1 VNGVWTGSGRATET
15 ARADTR
21 PVYRRTRSVEV
32 RVLSLHGDAIAPR
45 TPADWY
51 RDFFKDIALD
61 VWRDAIPPSQ
71 TASEAAFLVRALR
84 LRKGARVL
92 DVPCGAGRLTY
103 PLQQHGLL
111 LTGVDLA
118 DEQIAEARR
127 RASADGVMPRIEW
140 RQADVRDLPWKSAFD
155 AAFCFG
161 NSFGYLDRDGTR
173 AFVQALARALKP
185 GGRFAMDTGMVA
197 ETLLP
202 ALRDHDE
209 TTIGGVR
216 FIEDNTYHADAS
228 CLETRYTFVR
238 DGVSRT
244 RVGLHWV
251 FTTGEIGSFFA
262 DAGMRVTEL
271 YGSLDETPFAVGDRL
286 LYLVAEKR

>member
-1 VNGVWTGSGRATET
+1 MT
-15 ARADTR
+15 
-21 PVYRRTRSVEV
+21 
-32 RVLSLHGDAIAPR
+32 PR
-45 TPADWY
+45 TPPDWY

-71 TASEAAFLVRALR
+71 TESETAFLVRALR
-84 LRKGARVL
+84 LEKGARVL
-92 DVPCGAGRLTY
+92 DVPCGAGRLTF
-103 PLQQHGLL
+103 PLQRYGLL

-127 RASADGVMPRIEW
+127 RAAAGRVMAGIEW
-140 RQADVRDLPWKSAFD
+140 RQADIRDLPWESAFD

-185 GGRFAMDTGMVA
+185 GGRFAMDTGMIA

-202 ALRDHDE
+202 NLSDRDE
-209 TTIGGVR
+209 TQFGDVR
-216 FIEDNTYHADAS
+216 FIEENTYHAEAS
-228 CLETRYTFVR
+228 CVETRYTFVR
-238 DGVSRT
+238 GGVAQT
-244 RVGLHWV
+244 RAGLHWIY
-251 FTTGEIGSFFA
+251 TIGEIGRFLA
-262 DAGMRVTEL
+262 DAGMMVTGL

-286 LYLVAEKR
+286 LYLVAEKS